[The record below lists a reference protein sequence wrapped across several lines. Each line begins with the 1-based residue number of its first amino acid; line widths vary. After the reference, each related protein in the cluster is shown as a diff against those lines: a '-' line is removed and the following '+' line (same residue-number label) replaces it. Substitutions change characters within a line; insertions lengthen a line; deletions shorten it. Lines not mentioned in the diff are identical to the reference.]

1 MSPPLI
7 AVDFGG
13 TSLRAALFDQES
25 PQLARHKKIPT
36 KAADGP
42 DAVIRRMIKSIES
55 VLPKSTKGLRIGVGT
70 PGPVD
75 PYQGVI
81 LEAPNLPGWKD
92 VPLQARLENHFG
104 CPVHLGNDGN
114 VAALGEWRFGAGEQA
129 DPMLYLTVST
139 GIGGGVILGG
149 EILLGKQGLAAEFG
163 HMTIDPN
170 GPLCGCGQRG
180 HLEAIA
186 AGPAIAR
193 DALARLEAGEES
205 SLQLLR
211 QSGEQ
216 VSAVQ
221 VGQAA
226 NEGDRLALDVVE
238 QAGSVVGLALANLL
252 HIFNAQT
259 IVLGGGVS
267 MIGPAFFD
275 PVVAS
280 LHKHILHP
288 AYLTGVSVRP
298 AALGD
303 DAGLV
308 GAMALAASID

>member
-1 MSPPLI
+1 M
-7 AVDFGG
+7 
-13 TSLRAALFDQES
+13 RAALFNQDS
-25 PQLARHKKIPT
+25 PEPVRHKKIPT

-42 DAVIRRMIKSIES
+42 DAVIRRMIKSIEA

-81 LEAPNLPGWKD
+81 LEAPNLPGWRD
-92 VPLQARLENHFG
+92 VPLQARLESHFE
-104 CPVHLGNDGN
+104 CPVRLGNDGN
-114 VAALGEWRFGAGEQA
+114 VAALGEWRFGAGERS
-129 DPMLYLTVST
+129 DPMIYLTVST

-170 GPLCGCGQRG
+170 GPMCGCGHRG

-193 DALARLEAGEES
+193 DARARLEAGEPS
-205 SLQLLR
+205 SLQALR
-211 QSGEQ
+211 ESGTGIT
-216 VSAVQ
+216 AVQ

-226 NEGDRLALDVVE
+226 NEGDPLALDLV
-238 QAGSVVGLALANLL
+238 QKAGGVVGLALANLL

-267 MIGPAFFD
+267 MIGPAFFE
-275 PVVAS
+275 PVEAS
-280 LHKHILHP
+280 LREHILHP
-288 AYLTGVSVRP
+288 AYLIGVDLRP

-308 GAMALAASID
+308 GAMALAASIG